1 MRCAAFKSIFSAFRE
16 PYQGNREKLY
26 LVDKLKD
33 LLGFDDDD
41 ELNDYRIA
49 YGLDRVEDNI
59 LIMRST
65 TPLSSFNLPNSE
77 MNLLKLRRSNAL
89 VESKFWDVIEES
101 SLSNEKCLSLII
113 SGFGSSDYQPS
124 RFSQNHVL
132 QDSFSPDGYY
142 SSDDIETFLIQAK
155 QNYSSNQAAIPSV
168 PSIPSQVSLKPK
180 RTLADLAAGRAQQQE
195 DAAPRAR
202 FTIRQ
207 PTAPSF
213 NLDTGKR
220 IESNLFIENLV
231 RI

>member
-89 VESKFWDVIEES
+89 VESKFWDVTEES

-155 QNYSSNQAAIPSV
+155 QNYSTNQAAISSV

-195 DAAPRAR
+195 DVAPRAR
-202 FTIRQ
+202 FMIRQ

-213 NLDTGKR
+213 NLDTGKK
-220 IESNLFIENLV
+220 IEYFYQGC
-231 RI
+231 